1 MEKKQTAVE
10 WLMPKVLELNLQLSL
25 RRISQRNCELE
36 ILRLIEQAKQMEKEQ
51 IIDAHIEGQRVF
63 DKHPHTQW
71 TNDQAEQYYNETY
84 GRHRNV

>member
-25 RRISQRNCELE
+25 RSISQRNCELE

-51 IIDAHIEGQRVF
+51 IIESRTTSPITTGDVMLDLEE
-63 DKHPHTQW
+63 
-71 TNDQAEQYYNETY
+71 AEQYYNETY